1 MTIEQ
6 LGEEYK
12 ETYKKIMAAIKE
24 LKKRQ
29 KTETGRKRTHT
40 RNRIKSLQKDS
51 CYVRQVGIILTHY
64 YDTEPPYDRLSSWN
78 LWKE

>member
-1 MTIEQ
+1 MTLEQ

-12 ETYKKIMAAIKE
+12 ETYKKIMVVIKA

-29 KTETGRKRTHT
+29 KTETGRKKELTCDC
-40 RNRIKSLQKDS
+40 IKSLQKDS
-51 CYVRQVGIILTHY
+51 RYVRQVGIILTHY

-78 LWKE
+78 L

>member
-12 ETYKKIMAAIKE
+12 ETYKKIKTVIKE

-29 KTETGRKRTHT
+29 KTETGRKRDITGDC
-40 RNRIKSLQKDS
+40 IKSLQKDAL
-51 CYVRQVGIILTHY
+51 YVRQVGTILTHY
-64 YDTEPPYDRLSSWN
+64 YDSHPPYDRLSSWN
-78 LWKE
+78 LLGK

>member
-12 ETYKKIMAAIKE
+12 ETYKKIMVVIKG

-29 KTETGRKRTHT
+29 KSETGLKKHLTGDC
-40 RNRIKSLQKDS
+40 IKSLQKDS
-51 CYVRQVGIILTHY
+51 CYLRQVTIILTHY

-78 LWKE
+78 L